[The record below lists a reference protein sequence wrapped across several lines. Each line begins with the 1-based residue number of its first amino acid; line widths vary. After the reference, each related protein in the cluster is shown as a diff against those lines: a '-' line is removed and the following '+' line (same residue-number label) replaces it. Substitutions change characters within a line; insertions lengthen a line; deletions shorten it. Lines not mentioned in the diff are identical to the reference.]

1 MNENTLSR
9 VSIELPIQIH
19 RQLKIKA
26 ATINQTMR
34 EVITKLLEDFLKE

>member
-1 MNENTLSR
+1 MNENILSR